1 MTKPDQ
7 QGTMPVPRLTLSSC
21 SPPQQSVGVASPFGG
36 RASLHATCQRS
47 FKVQCYTFIEE
58 EMNGT
63 HRHVALQP
71 RVAQ

>member
-7 QGTMPVPRLTLSSC
+7 HGTMPVSRLTLTSC
-21 SPPQQSVGVASPFGG
+21 SPPQQSVGVASSDGR

-47 FKVQCYTFIEE
+47 IEVQRYAFVKKEV
-58 EMNGT
+58 NRT

-71 RVAQ
+71 CVAQ